1 MSHTQTEYL
10 GADSKITYG
19 SEVLV
24 GVLNVTLSEVGGPAA
39 EGIDVTV
46 NDDSSYT
53 TIVDPFG
60 AKGNPKSTVTVT
72 MHDSTASVAD
82 VSNHAFAFNTA
93 AALKIE
99 TAENTATANQ
109 WDHAAMELVSRTTEI
124 PFNEPATCTLVF
136 EGNGA
141 GTWTGPA

>member
-10 GADSKITYG
+10 GADTKVTYG
-19 SEVLV
+19 TEVLV
-24 GVLNVTLSEVGGPAA
+24 GVLNVTIREEGGPAA

-60 AKGNPKSTVTVT
+60 IKGNPKCTVTVT

-82 VSNHAFAFNTA
+82 ESNHYFSFNTA

-109 WDHAAMELVSRTTEI
+109 WDHATMELTGRTTEI
-124 PFNEPATCTLVF
+124 PFNEPATCTLTF
-136 EGNGA
+136 EGNGV
-141 GTWTGPA
+141 GTWSGPA